1 MDIKIS
7 FPDGA
12 VREFAAPTT
21 GMAIA
26 NDISSGLRRNAVAV
40 KVNGALWDLT
50 REIAADAQVEIVTRD
65 TDEGLEVLRHDAAH
79 IMAEAVKELFPETQV
94 TIGPAIEDGFYYDFA
109 REEAFTP
116 DDLVTIETRMRD
128 IVRRNET
135 IEREIWDRQQAI
147 DYFKSIGEEYKAENY
162 YRPTRNRRAFYLPAG
177 RVSGFMCWATLAFYG
192 HIARWF

>member
-79 IMAEAVKELFPETQV
+79 IMAE
-94 TIGPAIEDGFYYDFA
+94 G
-109 REEAFTP
+109 
-116 DDLVTIETRMRD
+116 
-128 IVRRNET
+128 
-135 IEREIWDRQQAI
+135 
-147 DYFKSIGEEYKAENY
+147 
-162 YRPTRNRRAFYLPAG
+162 
-177 RVSGFMCWATLAFYG
+177 
-192 HIARWF
+192 